1 MKGAEYV
8 HTSIGT
14 PYYLSPEQW
23 KDQPYNEKTDMWSLG
38 IILYEMTALRLP
50 FQGMNINDLSRN
62 VVTGTL
68 PRLPGFAS
76 LELQNLITRLLMKNP
91 KVRPSADE
99 LLEHPLVKPKLQL
112 TGRQDAQVN
121 LIDTIVLPRRM
132 SMENMEL
139 PRPSQPQS
147 ARNDDDSDEHSQDP
161 DIAIVV
167 APSPKPP
174 TPQSDA
180 QQRNAPSSAPS
191 APRMM
196 QRRPPP
202 PPEMVRPPV
211 NPYAVIPS
219 GRNVI
224 AAARQDIIENERAQM
239 NAPSNYARQYGASPD
254 QVRQPY
260 KPPEQMAYPSTR
272 VASVFPPIR
281 SAAQSPAISI
291 YGGDHRR
298 RKYDY
303 NMPPIGPNRLF

>member
-1 MKGAEYV
+1 MQLKEFVKLKLLGKGSYGSVYKVRYTATNETLALKEMNIKPMNSAERKSALNEVRLLASIIHPNIVEYKFSFLEDGRLYIVTELADNGDLDHLIQRHQQSRRYLDEDLIWTYFAQICLGLNALHKHGIVHRDLKSSNILICQKGVLKLADFGVAKIMKGAEYV

-139 PRPSQPQS
+139 PRVC
-147 ARNDDDSDEHSQDP
+147 A
-161 DIAIVV
+161 
-167 APSPKPP
+167 
-174 TPQSDA
+174 
-180 QQRNAPSSAPS
+180 
-191 APRMM
+191 
-196 QRRPPP
+196 
-202 PPEMVRPPV
+202 
-211 NPYAVIPS
+211 
-219 GRNVI
+219 
-224 AAARQDIIENERAQM
+224 
-239 NAPSNYARQYGASPD
+239 
-254 QVRQPY
+254 
-260 KPPEQMAYPSTR
+260 
-272 VASVFPPIR
+272 
-281 SAAQSPAISI
+281 
-291 YGGDHRR
+291 
-298 RKYDY
+298 
-303 NMPPIGPNRLF
+303 